1 MASLWATGSFSG
13 QSIASSML
21 VGASLGL
28 ACDGTGAA
36 SGGVVVDADEVAAA
50 CCIVNRFHEE
60 RKSAAMAS
68 SDLYKSA
75 IFLLES
81 DSSLHESANSVGICG
96 FNILYFH
103 YIVILPELN
112 LNVEVYLWKKQGT
125 IDAKFVLK
133 EIKEIY
139 T

>member
-1 MASLWATGSFSG
+1 MFVCPPVQLQQPPTLKGRHVLEHFAGTHMASLWATGSFSR

-36 SGGVVVDADEVAAA
+36 SGGVVVDADEVATA

-81 DSSLHESANSVGICG
+81 DNSLHES
-96 FNILYFH
+96 LT
-103 YIVILPELN
+103 L
-112 LNVEVYLWKKQGT
+112 
-125 IDAKFVLK
+125 
-133 EIKEIY
+133 
-139 T
+139 